1 MLTKGG
7 EGDAIDVSLRIEIA
21 SQNLGE
27 GLMGAKIFSKATT
40 DLWWFGVVSTI
51 IISYCLVAT
60 PISNLSRSPNIKSRR
75 FGKNT

>member
-1 MLTKGG
+1 MWTKGW

-21 SQNLGE
+21 SQNHGE
-27 GLMGAKIFSKATT
+27 GLMGAKIFSKAT
-40 DLWWFGVVSTI
+40 DLWWVGVVSTI

-75 FGKNT
+75 FGKNA